1 MIVMQIIYCV
11 CLKWKYNYVRIK
23 SKNLSN
29 NLKGWHFMEEIREQL
44 LRKIPNNVDGSIY
57 ISYEESEKSQR
68 EIEKLKN
75 EKWVDYIKSFGKGKI
90 EVFVLNQYLNNE
102 KFEQDKTEVIKK
114 ITKKLKMDTKE
125 IKFLIQILELWE
137 IIELRYAIIW

>member
-1 MIVMQIIYCV
+1 
-11 CLKWKYNYVRIK
+11 
-23 SKNLSN
+23 
-29 NLKGWHFMEEIREQL
+29 MEEIREQL

-114 ITKKLKMDTKE
+114 ITKKIENGYKE
-125 IKFLIQILELWE
+125 DEIFDLDIGVMGNYRIEICNYLVNADYIASYELVGNSKISCKINRKKFEME
-137 IIELRYAIIW
+137 

>member
-1 MIVMQIIYCV
+1 
-11 CLKWKYNYVRIK
+11 
-23 SKNLSN
+23 
-29 NLKGWHFMEEIREQL
+29 MEEIREQL

-68 EIEKLKN
+68 KIEKLKN

-125 IKFLIQILELWE
+125 IKFLI
-137 IIELRYAIIW
+137 

>member
-1 MIVMQIIYCV
+1 
-11 CLKWKYNYVRIK
+11 
-23 SKNLSN
+23 
-29 NLKGWHFMEEIREQL
+29 MEEIREQL

-90 EVFVLNQYLNNE
+90 EVFVLNHYLNNE

-114 ITKKLKMDTKE
+114 ITKKIE
-125 IKFLIQILELWE
+125 NGYILHKSANLDNVVM
-137 IIELRYAIIW
+137 